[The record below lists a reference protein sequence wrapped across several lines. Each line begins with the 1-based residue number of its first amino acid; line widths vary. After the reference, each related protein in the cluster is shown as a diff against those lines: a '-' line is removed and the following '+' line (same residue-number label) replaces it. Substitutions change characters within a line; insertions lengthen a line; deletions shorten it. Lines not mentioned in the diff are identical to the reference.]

1 MLIPDLLA
9 LAQLSPAMFIFIFC
23 LTFRI
28 VWTVP
33 VTKYKSVEST
43 FVPLGHNLTFKTIGP
58 SEVRALTLGIS
69 SERRFAYLEDY
80 FSSFLPGHILFSQK
94 GLS

>member
-9 LAQLSPAMFIFIFC
+9 LAQLSPAMFIFIFF

-58 SEVRALTLGIS
+58 SEVRALPLGVS
-69 SERRFAYLEDY
+69 AERRVAY
-80 FSSFLPGHILFSQK
+80 FSSRSHTFFPEGVVLGF
-94 GLS
+94 